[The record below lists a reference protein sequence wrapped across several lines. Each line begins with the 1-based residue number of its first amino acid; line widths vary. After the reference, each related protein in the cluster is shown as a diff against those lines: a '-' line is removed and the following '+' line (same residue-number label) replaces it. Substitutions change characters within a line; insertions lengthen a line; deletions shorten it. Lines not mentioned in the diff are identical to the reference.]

1 MGTLTGH
8 NVHGDL
14 TVFNKI
20 TKKAVA
26 HFVLHTLAKQ
36 SISHPWAVV
45 FAMALSMGTTY
56 KSTGSDITRL
66 NIISINIGHSHAF
79 L

>member
-26 HFVLHTLAKQ
+26 HFLAYISKTVYFPPLGS
-36 SISHPWAVV
+36 SICYG
-45 FAMALSMGTTY
+45 LIYGNY
-56 KSTGSDITRL
+56 L
-66 NIISINIGHSHAF
+66 
-79 L
+79 